1 MDKED
6 ILKRSRREKDEG
18 LTYAQDRGRQYGV
31 VGFLVLFLV
40 IMIYNMVRG
49 LDNSLPLTLF
59 WAYLSCEAAGRYFAR
74 KEKSVLA
81 TAVLAGLASLF
92 SLVSYILG
100 NLNLGVEGM
109 MYMGA
114 FGGFYVGLKTGNL
127 LLALLAGMLR
137 LLVLALVPAQ

>member
-59 WAYLSCEAAGRYFAR
+59 WAYLSCEAAG
-74 KEKSVLA
+74 
-81 TAVLAGLASLF
+81 LAGLASLF
-92 SLVSYILG
+92 SLVSYILET
-100 NLNLGVEGM
+100 L
-109 MYMGA
+109 
-114 FGGFYVGLKTGNL
+114 
-127 LLALLAGMLR
+127 
-137 LLVLALVPAQ
+137 P

>member
-31 VGFLVLFLV
+31 VVLFLV

-92 SLVSYILG
+92 SLVSYILET
-100 NLNLGVEGM
+100 L
-109 MYMGA
+109 
-114 FGGFYVGLKTGNL
+114 
-127 LLALLAGMLR
+127 
-137 LLVLALVPAQ
+137 P

>member
-1 MDKED
+1 MMDKED

-49 LDNSLPLTLF
+49 LDNSLLTLF

-92 SLVSYILG
+92 SLVSYILET
-100 NLNLGVEGM
+100 L
-109 MYMGA
+109 
-114 FGGFYVGLKTGNL
+114 
-127 LLALLAGMLR
+127 
-137 LLVLALVPAQ
+137 P

>member
-49 LDNSLPLTLF
+49 LDNSLPLI

-92 SLVSYILG
+92 SLVSYILET
-100 NLNLGVEGM
+100 L
-109 MYMGA
+109 
-114 FGGFYVGLKTGNL
+114 
-127 LLALLAGMLR
+127 
-137 LLVLALVPAQ
+137 P

>member
-74 KEKSVLA
+74 KEKIVLA

-92 SLVSYILG
+92 SLVSYILET
-100 NLNLGVEGM
+100 L
-109 MYMGA
+109 
-114 FGGFYVGLKTGNL
+114 
-127 LLALLAGMLR
+127 
-137 LLVLALVPAQ
+137 P

>member
-49 LDNSLPLTLF
+49 LDNSLPMVFFLG
-59 WAYLSCEAAGRYFAR
+59 YLSCEAFGQYRIR
-74 KEKSVLA
+74 REKIFLFSGIIGTVGA
-81 TAVLAGLASLF
+81 LASLA
-92 SLVSYILG
+92 SYIL
-100 NLNLGVEGM
+100 E
-109 MYMGA
+109 
-114 FGGFYVGLKTGNL
+114 TW
-127 LLALLAGMLR
+127 
-137 LLVLALVPAQ
+137 

>member
-49 LDNSLPLTLF
+49 LDNSLPLTP
-59 WAYLSCEAAGRYFAR
+59 ARPQAATLPGRKRACWPPQCWPDWP
-74 KEKSVLA
+74 S
-81 TAVLAGLASLF
+81 S
-92 SLVSYILG
+92 SPWSPIS
-100 NLNLGVEGM
+100 
-109 MYMGA
+109 
-114 FGGFYVGLKTGNL
+114 
-127 LLALLAGMLR
+127 
-137 LLVLALVPAQ
+137 

>member
-59 WAYLSCEAAGRYFAR
+59 WAYLSCEAAGRYFCLLYTSNGSIWERAQDAQR
-74 KEKSVLA
+74 RR
-81 TAVLAGLASLF
+81 
-92 SLVSYILG
+92 
-100 NLNLGVEGM
+100 
-109 MYMGA
+109 
-114 FGGFYVGLKTGNL
+114 YV
-127 LLALLAGMLR
+127 
-137 LLVLALVPAQ
+137 

>member
-6 ILKRSRREKDEG
+6 ILKRSR
-18 LTYAQDRGRQYGV
+18 QDRGRQYGV

-92 SLVSYILG
+92 SLVSYILET
-100 NLNLGVEGM
+100 L
-109 MYMGA
+109 
-114 FGGFYVGLKTGNL
+114 
-127 LLALLAGMLR
+127 
-137 LLVLALVPAQ
+137 P

>member
-59 WAYLSCEAAGRYFAR
+59 WAYLSCEAAGPLLCPEGKERAGHRSAGRTGLPLLPGLLHPGDPAVSPAR
-74 KEKSVLA
+74 PLGPARLVL
-81 TAVLAGLASLF
+81 TFVLLSALF
-92 SLVSYILG
+92 
-100 NLNLGVEGM
+100 
-109 MYMGA
+109 
-114 FGGFYVGLKTGNL
+114 

>member
-59 WAYLSCEAAGRYFAR
+59 WAYLSCEAAGRYFCPEGKERAGHRSAGRTGLPLLPGLLHPGDPAVSPAR
-74 KEKSVLA
+74 PL
-81 TAVLAGLASLF
+81 GLA
-92 SLVSYILG
+92 
-100 NLNLGVEGM
+100 
-109 MYMGA
+109 
-114 FGGFYVGLKTGNL
+114 
-127 LLALLAGMLR
+127 R
-137 LLVLALVPAQ
+137 LVLTLAPAP

>member
-18 LTYAQDRGRQYGV
+18 LTYARTGPAVRRGGI
-31 VGFLVLFLV
+31 LVLFLV

-92 SLVSYILG
+92 SLVSYILET
-100 NLNLGVEGM
+100 L
-109 MYMGA
+109 
-114 FGGFYVGLKTGNL
+114 
-127 LLALLAGMLR
+127 
-137 LLVLALVPAQ
+137 P